1 MATTEDAVPAVVERY
16 TITPIPLAD
25 RHGSPRDLFTIWFSS
40 NVMPLTFVTG
50 ALATAVYGLS
60 LPWAIA
66 AIVVGNSLGA
76 FLMALHSA
84 QGPRLGVPQM
94 IQSRG
99 QFGYIGA
106 TLVVAIAIVMY
117 VGFATSN
124 LVLGG
129 QSLHALD
136 SSIGV
141 DVGAIICAAI
151 SLVITTVGYD
161 LIHKINRYLVPVA
174 VASLIIAFIA
184 VPAIHGIST
193 KQLNG
198 GGYTFA
204 GFLGMVSIGALWQIA
219 YAPYVSDYSRYMKPD
234 SRISSTFWMSYWGC
248 NIGSIIPMI
257 LGALV
262 GLLAASDQVGAL
274 HRLTGGVGWL
284 LMIIFFIGI
293 TNTNALNLYGGM
305 LCTIT
310 FGQTFKS
317 SLRPGARTR
326 AAISAAIMVVAVIIA
341 VVVQGNFLA
350 DYNNFV
356 LLLFYLLIPW
366 TAINLL
372 DFYVVRKGHYDVASF
387 FRSDGGI
394 YGRVDIVALAVYLL
408 GIVVEIPFMDTPGLY
423 VGPVASRINTDISW
437 LVGLAV
443 TVPVYLLATRRR
455 TERTIAEPVTDADGV
470 PA

>member
-1 MATTEDAVPAVVERY
+1 MVATDEAGAAAVLEKH
-16 TITPIPLAD
+16 TIAPIPLTE
-25 RHGSPRDLFTIWFSS
+25 RHGRPRDLFTIWFSS

-60 LPWAIA
+60 LPWAVV
-66 AIVVGNSLGA
+66 AIVVGNGLGA

-106 TLVVAIAIVMY
+106 NLVVGIAIIMY

-129 QSLHALD
+129 QALNAL
-136 SSIGV
+136 SPHISV
-141 DVGAIICAAI
+141 DAGAIVCAAI

-161 LIHKINRYLVPVA
+161 LIHKINRWLVPVA
-174 VASLIIAFIA
+174 VASLIIGFVA
-184 VPAIHGIST
+184 VPLVHGISA
-193 KQLNG
+193 KELHAG
-198 GGYTFA
+198 SYSFA

-219 YAPYVSDYSRYMKPD
+219 YAPYVSDYSRYMHPEEKV
-234 SRISSTFWMSYWGC
+234 SSTFWNSYWGC
-248 NIGSIIPMI
+248 NLGSIVPMI

-262 GLLAASDQVGAL
+262 GLLAATNQVAAL
-274 HRLTGGVGWL
+274 DRDTGGIGWL
-284 LMIIFFIGI
+284 LMIIFFVAI

-310 FGQTFKS
+310 FGQTFRS
-317 SLRPGARTR
+317 AMRPGARAR
-326 AAISAAIMVVAVIIA
+326 AGVSVAIMVVSVLIA
-341 VVVQGNFLA
+341 TAIKGNFLA
-350 DYNNFV
+350 DYNNFD
-356 LLLFYLLIPW
+356 LLLFYFLIPW

-372 DFYVVRKGHYDVASF
+372 DFYLVRRGRYDVGSF
-387 FRSDGGI
+387 FQPDGGV
-394 YGRVDIVALAVYLL
+394 YGRFDVRALVAYAV
-408 GIVVEIPFMDTPGLY
+408 GVAVEVPFWDTPGLY
-423 VGPVASRINTDISW
+423 VGPLAKDLQTDISW

-443 TVPVYLLATRRR
+443 TVPLYLLIVRARR
-455 TERTIAEPVTDADGV
+455 ERTPEAVAV
-470 PA
+470 VA